1 MSRYRLRPTSAQVNV
16 MLEHCRHARF
26 VWNLAVEQHGHWRPG
41 RRAAPAFIEQCRQ
54 LSEAR
59 AESPWLRTGSAVV
72 QQQALRDFSR
82 SLANFFNGTHG
93 RPTWRKAGRHEGFR
107 IVGVKPDDVRRLSR
121 RTGEVKI
128 PKVGWVR
135 FCWSRAVP
143 EGARS
148 FRVTCDRAGRW
159 HLAFAHIPHPVRG
172 PADGSSVGVD
182 RGVTVS
188 AALCTAELLCAPR
201 LSRKEAERLSRLQ
214 RRLTRSRSGSRR
226 RTKLKAHIAR
236 LEARAA
242 DRRRDWVE
250 QVTTDLARRFDRIA
264 LEDLN
269 VMAMTRSARG
279 TRAAPGR
286 NVSQKSG
293 LNKAIRNSMWGA
305 FARRLEQK
313 AAGRIVRVDP
323 GFTSQRCSECGIVDR
338 KSRESQARFR
348 CQSCGY
354 TDNADVNAARNICVI
369 AAGHAVA
376 VRGALQPLGGAMNR
390 EPQPDPPGQPEIP
403 ADVDGEDAK
412 TTSADIRAHEVRS
425 LIDQTIRN
433 ETQP

>member
-1 MSRYRLRPTSAQVNV
+1 M
-16 MLEHCRHARF
+16 
-26 VWNLAVEQHGHWRPG
+26 
-41 RRAAPAFIEQCRQ
+41 
-54 LSEAR
+54 
-59 AESPWLRTGSAVV
+59 
-72 QQQALRDFSR
+72 
-82 SLANFFNGTHG
+82 
-93 RPTWRKAGRHEGFR
+93 
-107 IVGVKPDDVRRLSR
+107 
-121 RTGEVKI
+121 
-128 PKVGWVR
+128 
-135 FCWSRAVP
+135 
-143 EGARS
+143 
-148 FRVTCDRAGRW
+148 
-159 HLAFAHIPHPVRG
+159 
-172 PADGSSVGVD
+172 GVD

-188 AALCTAELLCAPR
+188 AALRTAELPRAPR

-214 RRLTRSRSGSRR
+214 RRLARSRSGSRR
-226 RTKLKAHIAR
+226 RTTLKAHIAR
-236 LEARAA
+236 LEARVA

-269 VMAMTRSARG
+269 VMAMTRSARR

-293 LNKAIRNSMWGA
+293 LDKAIRNRMWGA

-338 KSRESQARFR
+338 KSRGSRARFR

-354 TDNADVNAARNICVI
+354 TDNAGVNAARNICVI

-376 VRGALQPLGGAMNR
+376 VRRALQPLGGAMNR